1 MKLSTVYARFYKS
14 FNVDHVRKA
23 SGAAPKGDWEM
34 FEGKWHPYVEVSIDN
49 RITTIVGANESG
61 KSQLLSAIEKAVTG
75 EGFSQRDLCRYCDFF
90 GVERDKVAWP
100 HLGVAW
106 IDLTAEEAAAV
117 AEAAGTS
124 AEGVSHFMMFREGPD
139 HLTLWLPR
147 ANGQWISQ
155 VLAPSAAEAF
165 TRNWLPRPYRIHSN
179 IALPDAVPLAWL
191 QHGDAAGTPTTN
203 RRERADLF
211 AGALAVRSYW
221 PAEPSALQ
229 THAGPIFQALNP
241 FIRSGKAKP
250 DEAEARALELARSLL
265 IDLSRVEPTRF
276 GDLAEA
282 IADGDEG
289 FANGIT
295 ERINAQLEKH
305 LNFRKWWVQDRDF
318 SLRVTPREHELV
330 FTIRDRTG
338 TEYTFGERSNGLR
351 YFLSYLIQSQAH
363 RPVAR
368 RETIMLMDEP
378 DTYLSAEAQQD
389 LMRIFADLVVPQAE
403 RPPVQVVYV
412 THSPFLLD
420 KNHGERIRVLEKG
433 KNQDGTRVISTVS
446 RNHYEPLRS
455 AFGAFV
461 GETAFIG
468 SVNLLVEGVTDQVLL
483 AGAATALRNRGGVPD
498 RETLDLN
505 RLVVVPCGSAG
516 QVPYMVYIVRGRDTE
531 KPPIVALLDSDGA
544 GNAAAEVMRKDKR
557 FKALLPKDQV
567 LQLGDLGLESDT
579 GPVREIEDVIPLILA
594 TAAVN
599 DCIEEVTRFRT
610 GPGPTITADEI
621 TAARN
626 GGTQWDAICAV
637 AQAKGGHIEKLA
649 FARMIVERC
658 VDPRSNDIADAVGLY
673 LDRMRKLFAALNTAR
688 RNAEHAANVEKLSSL
703 IDRQQRTFVRDHPE
717 DATKE
722 QGVTL
727 LEDIARLLD
736 ASIEAE
742 AIRRGLTAIRRDFRL
757 DDDLLAPIAPYDA
770 FRERL
775 GGLKVALEAERLAA
789 ASPAANDA
797 VPTGLAPGASEGEAA
812 DEDET
817 SAG

>member
-23 SGAAPKGDWEM
+23 SGGAPKGEWEM
-34 FEGKWHPYVEVSIDN
+34 HEGKWHPYVEVLIDG
-49 RITTIVGANESG
+49 RITTVVGANESG

-90 GVERDKVAWP
+90 GVERDRVSWP

-106 IDLTAEEAAAV
+106 TDLTPDEVAAV
-117 AEAAGTS
+117 AAAAEMP
-124 AEGVSHFMMFREGPD
+124 AEGVDRFMMFREGPD
-139 HLTLWLPR
+139 LLTLWLPGE
-147 ANGQWISQ
+147 AGQWRSKA
-155 VLAPSAAEAF
+155 LSAAAAKAF
-165 TRNWLPRPYRIHSN
+165 TRDWLPRPYRIYSN
-179 IALPDAVPLAWL
+179 IALPDSAPLAWL
-191 QHGDAAGTPTTN
+191 EHGDAAPVSATS

-211 AGALAVRSYW
+211 AGATAVRSYW
-221 PAEPSALQ
+221 TGDASVFQSYA
-229 THAGPIFQALNP
+229 APILEAFNP
-241 FIRSGKAKP
+241 FVQSVRVVPTA
-250 DEAEARALELARSLL
+250 DEKKALELARSLL
-265 IDLSRVEPTRF
+265 VDLSRVEPTRF

-295 ERINAQLEKH
+295 EKINEQLERH
-305 LNFRKWWVQDRDF
+305 LNFKKWWVQDRDF

-351 YFLSYLIQSQAH
+351 FFLSYLIQSQAH
-363 RPVAR
+363 RPVAS

-389 LMRIFADLVVPQAE
+389 LMRIFADLVVSQPD
-403 RPPVQVVYV
+403 RPAVQVVYV

-483 AGAATALRNRGGVPD
+483 AGAATALRSRPAVPE

-505 RLVVVPCGSAG
+505 RLVVVPCGSAS

-531 KPPIVALLDSDGA
+531 KPPVVALLDSDGS
-544 GNAAAEVMRKDKR
+544 GNDAAQLMRKDKR
-557 FKALLPKDQV
+557 FKGLLPKEQV
-567 LQLGDLGLESDT
+567 LQLGDLSLASDT
-579 GPVREIEDVIPLILA
+579 GAVREIEDIIPLTLA
-594 TAAVN
+594 AAAMN
-599 DCIEEVTRFRT
+599 DCIQEVTQFRT
-610 GPGPTITADEI
+610 GVGPTITEQEL
-621 TAARN
+621 TAAR
-626 GGTQWDAICAV
+626 GEGTQWNAVEAV
-637 AQAKGGHIEKLA
+637 AAAKGGHIEKLA

-658 VDPRSNDIADAVGLY
+658 SSPQQGAVAEAVETY
-673 LDRMRKLFAALNTAR
+673 LLRMRRLFAALNVAR
-688 RNAEHAANVEKLSSL
+688 RDAERAASVEKLSSL
-703 IDRQQRTFVRDHPE
+703 IDRQQRSFVRDHAETATRE
-717 DATKE
+717 D
-722 QGVTL
+722 GVTL
-727 LEDIARLLD
+727 LEDIGRSLD
-736 ASIEAE
+736 GSIEAE
-742 AIRRGLTAIRRDFRL
+742 AIRRAMSAIRRDFRL
-757 DDDLLAPIAPYDA
+757 DDDLLAVIDRYDD
-770 FRERL
+770 FKERL
-775 GGLKVALEAERLAA
+775 GGLKVAFEADRLAA
-789 ASPAANDA
+789 AAGAAPALAAQAVANEPQPVVERDA
-797 VPTGLAPGASEGEAA
+797 I
-812 DEDET
+812 
-817 SAG
+817 

>member
-23 SGAAPKGDWEM
+23 SGGAPKGDWEM
-34 FEGKWHPYVEVSIDN
+34 HEGRWYPYVEVTIDG
-49 RITTIVGANESG
+49 RVTTIVGANESG

-75 EGFSQRDLCRYCDFF
+75 EDFSQRDLCRYCDFF
-90 GVERDKVAWP
+90 GVERDKVTWP

-106 IDLTAEEAAAV
+106 IDLTPEEASGV
-117 AEAAGTS
+117 AEAVGEEPAGLDR
-124 AEGVSHFMMFREGPD
+124 FMMFREGPEN
-139 HLTLWLPR
+139 LTLWLPR
-147 ANGQWISQ
+147 EEGRWFSKSLSIEQ
-155 VLAPSAAEAF
+155 AEAF
-165 TRNWLPRPYRIHSN
+165 TRTWLPRPYRIHSN
-179 IALPDAVPLAWL
+179 VALPDSVPLSWL
-191 QHGDAAGTPTTN
+191 QHGGEAEAPATT
-203 RRERADLF
+203 RRERADLI
-211 AGALAVRSYW
+211 AGALAVRPYW
-221 PAEPSALQ
+221 TGDASVFQSHAAPILQ
-229 THAGPIFQALNP
+229 AFDP
-241 FIRSGKAKP
+241 FVRPGKARQNK
-250 DEAEARALELARSLL
+250 DEARALKLARSLL
-265 IDLSRVEPTRF
+265 VDLSRVEPTRF

-305 LNFRKWWVQDRDF
+305 LNFKKWWVQDRDF

-363 RPVAR
+363 RPVAN

-389 LMRIFADLVVPQAE
+389 LMRIFADLVVPQPD
-403 RPPVQVVYV
+403 RPAVQVVYV

-433 KNQDGTRVISTVS
+433 KNQDGTRVISSVS

-483 AGAATALRNRGGVPD
+483 AGAATALRNVSGVPD

-505 RLVVVPCGSAG
+505 RLVVVPCGSAS

-531 KPPIVALLDSDGA
+531 KPPVVALLDSDASGDT
-544 GNAAAEVMRKDKR
+544 AAELMRKDKR
-557 FKALLPKDQV
+557 FKGLLPKEQV
-567 LQLGDLGLESDT
+567 LQLGDLGLECDT
-579 GPVREIEDVIPLILA
+579 GAVREIEDVIPLSLV

-599 DCIEEVTRFRT
+599 DCVREVTRFRT
-610 GPGPTITADEI
+610 GAGPTITAEEI
-621 TAARN
+621 TAAR
-626 GGTQWDAICAV
+626 GEGTQWDAVNAL
-637 AQAKGGHIEKLA
+637 AREKGGHIEKLA
-649 FARMIVERC
+649 FARMIVDRC
-658 VDPRSNDIADAVGLY
+658 VEPQDGELAEAVTTY
-673 LDRMRKLFAALNTAR
+673 LGRMRKLFAALNGAR
-688 RNAEHAANVEKLSSL
+688 RGAEHAASVEKLSSL

-717 DATKE
+717 SATRE
-722 QGVTL
+722 EGFEL

-736 ASIEAE
+736 TSIESE

-757 DDDLLAPIAPYDA
+757 EDDLLAQIDPYDT
-770 FRERL
+770 FRDRL
-775 GGLKVALEAERLAA
+775 SGLKVSFEAERLAVEVPTQLA
-789 ASPAANDA
+789 NKPPAADPQA
-797 VPTGLAPGASEGEAA
+797 EEPAQAPP
-812 DEDET
+812 
-817 SAG
+817 AGNA

>member
-23 SGAAPKGDWEM
+23 SGGAPKGDWETY
-34 FEGKWHPYVEVSIDN
+34 EGKWHPYVEVNIDG

-90 GVERDKVAWP
+90 GVERDRVAWP

-106 IDLTAEEAAAV
+106 TDLTPEEAAAV
-117 AEAAGTS
+117 AETAGMS
-124 AEGVSHFMMFREGPD
+124 SDGLDHFMMFREGPD

-147 ANGQWISQ
+147 DQGQWASK
-155 VLAPSAAEAF
+155 VLSVSEAASF
-165 TRNWLPRPYRIHSN
+165 TRDWLPRPYRIYSN
-179 IALPDAVPLAWL
+179 IALPDSVSLAWL
-191 QHGDAAGTPTTN
+191 EHGDATGAQTTS
-203 RRERADLF
+203 RRERADLL
-211 AGALAVRSYW
+211 AGAASVRPFW
-221 PAEPSALQ
+221 TGEPSMFQSYAAPILQ
-229 THAGPIFQALNP
+229 AFDP
-241 FIRSGKAKP
+241 FVRAAS
-250 DEAEARALELARSLL
+250 AELSKKETKALELARSLL

-305 LNFRKWWVQDRDF
+305 LNFKKWWVQDRDF

-363 RPVAR
+363 RPVAS

-389 LMRIFADLVVPQAE
+389 LMRIFADLVVPQPD

-468 SVNLLVEGVTDQVLL
+468 SVNLLVEGVTDQVLI
-483 AGAATALRNRGGVPD
+483 AGAATALRYRGGVPD

-505 RLVVVPCGSAG
+505 RLVVVPCGSAS

-531 KPPIVALLDSDGA
+531 KPPVVALLDSDVS
-544 GNAAAEVMRKDKR
+544 GNTAAELMRKDKQ
-557 FKALLPKDQV
+557 FKGLLPKEQI
-567 LQLGDLGLESDT
+567 LQLGELGLACDV
-579 GPVREIEDVIPLILA
+579 GLVREIEDIIPLALVA
-594 TAAVN
+594 AAVN
-599 DCIEEVTRFRT
+599 DCITEVTRFRT
-610 GPGPTITADEI
+610 GAGPTITAEEI
-621 TAARN
+621 SAAR
-626 GGTQWDAICAV
+626 GEGTQWDAIEA
-637 AQAKGGHIEKLA
+637 AAKAKGGHIEKLA

-658 VDPRSNDIADAVGLY
+658 AEPQLGELAEAVTTY
-673 LDRMRKLFAALNTAR
+673 LERMRKLFAVLNVAR
-688 RNAEHAANVEKLSSL
+688 RSAEHAASIEKLSSL

-717 DATKE
+717 SATRE
-722 QGVTL
+722 EGVTL

-736 ASIEAE
+736 TSLEGE
-742 AIRRGLTAIRRDFRL
+742 AIRRALTAIRRDFRL
-757 DDDLLAPIAPYDA
+757 DDDLLALIQSYEQ
-770 FRERL
+770 FRDRL
-775 GGLKVALEAERLAA
+775 AGLKVALEAERLAA
-789 ASPAANDA
+789 ATVRPANDPPSVGQQPSPDEA
-797 VPTGLAPGASEGEAA
+797 EPTQSAELA
-812 DEDET
+812 
-817 SAG
+817 

>member
-23 SGAAPKGDWEM
+23 SGGTPKGNWE
-34 FEGKWHPYVEVSIDN
+34 FHEGKWHPYVEVMIDG
-49 RITTIVGANESG
+49 RITTVVGANESG

-75 EGFSQRDLCRYCDFF
+75 EGFSQRDLCRYCEFF
-90 GVERDKVAWP
+90 GVERDRVSWP

-106 IDLTAEEAAAV
+106 TDLTPEEVTAV
-117 AEAAGTS
+117 AEAAGMS
-124 AEGVSHFMMFREGPD
+124 SDGVDRFMMFREGPEQM
-139 HLTLWLPR
+139 TLWLPGE
-147 ANGQWISQ
+147 NGQWRNKALS
-155 VLAPSAAEAF
+155 VDAARAF
-165 TRNWLPRPYRIHSN
+165 TQNWLPRPYRIYSN
-179 IALPDAVPLAWL
+179 IALPDSAPLAWL
-191 QHGDAAGTPTTN
+191 EHGDGAPIPATS

-211 AGALAVRSYW
+211 AGAASVRSFW
-221 PAEPSALQ
+221 TGDASVLQ
-229 THAGPIFQALNP
+229 SHAAPILQALNP
-241 FIRSGKAKP
+241 FVQSVRAAP
-250 DEAEARALELARSLL
+250 TADETKALELARSLL
-265 IDLSRVEPTRF
+265 VDLSQVEPSRF

-295 ERINAQLEKH
+295 ERINDQIERR

-363 RPVAR
+363 RPVAS

-389 LMRIFADLVVPQAE
+389 LMRIFADLVEPQPD
-403 RPPVQVVYV
+403 RPAVQVVYV

-433 KNQDGTRVISTVS
+433 KHQDGTRVISTVA

-483 AGAATALRNRGGVPD
+483 AGAATALRSRRDIPE

-505 RLVVVPCGSAG
+505 RLVVVPCGSAS

-531 KPPIVALLDSDGA
+531 KPPVVALLDSDGS
-544 GNAAAEVMRKDKR
+544 GNEAAQLMRKDKR
-557 FKALLPKDQV
+557 FKGLLPKEQV
-567 LQLGDLGLESDT
+567 LQLGDLGLASDS
-579 GPVREIEDVIPLILA
+579 GVVREIEDIIPLALA

-599 DCIEEVTRFRT
+599 DCIQEVTQFRT
-610 GPGPTITADEI
+610 GGGPTLSEADL
-621 TAARN
+621 TAAR
-626 GGTQWDAICAV
+626 GELTQWKAVDAA
-637 AQAKGGHIEKLA
+637 AAAKGGHIEKLA

-658 VDPRSNDIADAVGLY
+658 SSPQEGGLAEAVETY
-673 LDRMRKLFAALNTAR
+673 LGRMRKLFAALNVAR
-688 RNAEHAANVEKLSSL
+688 RDAERAASVEKLSSL
-703 IDRQQRTFVRDHPE
+703 VDRQQRSFVRDHAE
-717 DATKE
+717 TATRE
-722 QGVTL
+722 EGVTL
-727 LEDIARLLD
+727 LEDIGRSLD
-736 ASIEAE
+736 GSVEAE
-742 AIRRGLTAIRRDFRL
+742 AIRRALGAIRRDFRL
-757 DDDLLAPIAPYDA
+757 DNDLLAAIDSYPA

-775 GGLKVALEAERLAA
+775 AGLKVAFEADRLAA
-789 ASPAANDA
+789 A
-797 VPTGLAPGASEGEAA
+797 
-812 DEDET
+812 T
-817 SAG
+817 SAGSPPPAAAESEAS